1 MLFLVWMVDRHL
13 LTPGQVVEVMRAI
26 GRRSTP
32 IGRVAVEEGLMTM
45 RAVMHT
51 LQAQTENPRERFGDV
66 AIRLGHLD
74 DTQVKALVGAQAW
87 RQPRVNQAVVE
98 LGYLSAEAMDA
109 AHQQFASRHDTEG

>member
-1 MLFLVWMVDRHL
+1 MLFLVWMVDRRL
-13 LTPGQVVEVMRAI
+13 LTSAQVVEVMRAI

-32 IGRVAVEEGLMTM
+32 IGRVAVEDGFMNM

-66 AIRLGHLD
+66 AVRLGYLD
-74 DTQVKALVGAQAW
+74 ESQVKALVGAQAW

-98 LGYLSAEAMDA
+98 LGYLSAEAMDE
-109 AHQQFASRHDTEG
+109 AHQLFASRHDTQG